1 MDQNLYTSTEKVQP
15 VSVSAEMKK
24 SFIDY
29 AMSVIIS
36 RALPEVRDGLKPVH
50 RRVLYAMF
58 REGLLH
64 NRKYSKC
71 AGVVG
76 EVLKKYHPHGDS
88 AVYDTLVR
96 MAQPWS
102 MRYPLVDGQGNFGS
116 IDGDSAAAYRYTECR
131 MTALAEEMLADID
144 KDTVD
149 FMPNFDETVPEPTVL
164 PTKVPQLLLNGTSG
178 IAVGMAT
185 NVPPHNLGELCD
197 ALIMFIKNPEV
208 SLQELMT
215 VLPGPD
221 FPTGGIICGNS
232 EIINMYKT
240 GRGRLKIRG
249 AAGVEP
255 GKMGKDNI
263 VITEIPYTVNKANLV
278 TSIAELVNDKKITGI
293 SDLRDESSKEGI
305 RIVVELKRGEIPDV
319 VLNQLYKH
327 TQLQMTFGAILI
339 AIEDGQ
345 PRTVGLKQCLHSFV
359 NHRKEVVT
367 RRSAFDLAKAEKR
380 AHVVEGFLKALDMI
394 DKVVALI
401 RGSKDREEARVGLIN
416 KLGFTEPQ
424 AVAILDMRLYQL
436 TGLERGKLEDELKEL
451 EKEIAFLKSVLS
463 DEKVLIGLIIDEL
476 EDLKKR
482 YSDERRTAL
491 AGSAD
496 DLKMED
502 LIANETTVI
511 TVTHSG
517 YIKRCPVSAF
527 RSQHRGGSG
536 IRGVGT
542 KEEDFVEQVFTAST
556 HDYLF
561 FFTSAGK
568 VYWLKAYEIPQMP
581 RDSRGKAIVNLLQV
595 ESGEKI
601 SAILRVTGFNDTQS
615 IILCTRKGLVKKT
628 KLNEFRN
635 MRKSGLIAINLEDD
649 DTICTAKMTGG
660 NDDVILFTRNGM
672 SIRFSEQDARDLGR
686 NTKGVRGI
694 KLENNDYV
702 IGMEVVSDENTSV
715 LVLTEQGYGKR
726 TTFHEYH
733 IQRRA
738 GKGLIAIKT
747 TDRNG
752 KVVSAF
758 TVDATTE
765 IVMVTQGG
773 QLIRTRAGE
782 FREIGRNTQGV
793 LAARLDEGDSLVAA
807 ARVFTTGL
815 EEAEE
820 EGEEESGPTQGELL
834 PEENETEKE

>member
-197 ALIMFIKNPEV
+197 ALIMFIKDPEV

-263 VITEIPYTVNKANLV
+263 VIT
-278 TSIAELVNDKKITGI
+278 D
-293 SDLRDESSKEGI
+293 I

-380 AHVVEGFLKALDMI
+380 AHVVEGFLKALDII

-615 IILCTRKGLVKKT
+615 IILCTRKGIVKKT

-715 LVLTEQGYGKR
+715 LVLTEQGFGKR

-747 TDRNG
+747 TERNG

-793 LAARLDEGDSLVAA
+793 MAARLDEGDSLVAA

-815 EEAEE
+815 EEVEAEE
-820 EGEEESGPTQGELL
+820 ETKEDGPSQGELTL
-834 PEENETEKE
+834 DDSEQEKE